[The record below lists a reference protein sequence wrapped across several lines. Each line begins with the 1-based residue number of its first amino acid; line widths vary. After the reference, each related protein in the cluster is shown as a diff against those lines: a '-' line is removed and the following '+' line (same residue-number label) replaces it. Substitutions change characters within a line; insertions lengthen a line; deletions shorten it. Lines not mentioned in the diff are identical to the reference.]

1 MNFGKLLNFISDN
14 NINPEEIFSLVD
26 KVKNSDLKD
35 ETNIRSIIHEVSKI
49 AGKPIDKAKEDK
61 LVKKI
66 LSDGVNEDIIDM
78 L

>member
-1 MNFGKLLNFISDN
+1 MNFGKLFNFISDN
-14 NINPEEIFSLVD
+14 NINPDEIFSLVD

-35 ETNIRSIIHEVSKI
+35 EKNIRSIIHEVSKI
-49 AGKPIDKAKEDK
+49 AGKPIDKNKEDA

>member
-1 MNFGKLLNFISDN
+1 MNFGKLFNFISEN

-26 KVKNSDLKD
+26 KVKNSNLKD
-35 ETNIRSIIHEVSKI
+35 EQNIRSIIHEVSKI
-49 AGKPIDKAKEDK
+49 AGKPIDKHKEDL

-66 LSDGVNEDIIDM
+66 LSDGVSEDIIDM